1 MAEPKKTSDEKTSAA
16 TKEIPEPV
24 MTGPVIPEN
33 EWEDH
38 ARYMREVVNPD
49 NT

>member
-1 MAEPKKTSDEKTSAA
+1 MEDRKKTEQ
-16 TKEIPEPV
+16 KESNTTEEGPEPV
-24 MTGPVIPEN
+24 LTGTVVPN
-33 EWEDH
+33 EKWEDH